1 MVVATIALQIIA
13 TSLRWASL
21 SPSMYRCV
29 VWIDRWPAN
38 SCTSRSEP
46 PALCTIRAAR
56 VTNVRR
62 PECDEQPFRPMFLNA
77 RLNHT
82 TISDAVAYDYMERH
96 GRAAWRDIDQKLGQ
110 GVSCP
115 KLKSYWHFYGCR
127 YEKAS
132 RTCAEP
138 EHWHLSAAEP

>member
-1 MVVATIALQIIA
+1 MNFRMIFGAWSDDARIVVVATMAAQIIA

-29 VWIDRWPAN
+29 VWIDRWPAS

-46 PALCTIRAAR
+46 PALWTMRAAR

-82 TISDAVAYDYMERH
+82 TMLSGRH
-96 GRAAWRDIDQKLGQ
+96 PAAALGRDHIIGWRRDLPPCCQSGSEVRVD
-110 GVSCP
+110 
-115 KLKSYWHFYGCR
+115 WN
-127 YEKAS
+127 
-132 RTCAEP
+132 
-138 EHWHLSAAEP
+138 